1 MFFRFHNI
9 SSDSLKWN
17 NTISC
22 FGVSWKRI
30 WWSKSLRTSKTA
42 FSKLMVHNFYL
53 KCKITNLLF
62 DYLSLCCYSEAV
74 TFQNV
79 NEETVKSIENFI
91 RIELQNEL
99 NDWKADDDQL
109 ILHEKDFYGSFH
121 RSPGAF
127 KFSDG
132 EITLIGE
139 LCKYT
144 KNMINKRGVKYFALG
159 KKQKINFDGTFVI
172 KNEGRYF
179 TKYGTAPAEG
189 KIDFDK
195 LRREVHEKACAIF
208 IRGSVDRD
216 KVELL
221 TMENTSVHMN
231 DDNSIGAR
239 ITCILCDESDDNKNV
254 QINSTRGRQ
263 DQVYWTFSNL
273 TKHLKFKHSIESTDK
288 VSQTKSRSKSIK
300 KTIQKNIRSD
310 SECNS
315 ENDYIT
321 VVTSAG
327 VSIEK
332 DSEQKSGDFIVVENS
347 NIPNAASLQKGS
359 FHSDDMNESKCIE
372 LSIECSNKSQ
382 EMSHKTL
389 DNIIYEKLSAQ
400 TLKMYELFLQSDE
413 RVEEMNFIH
422 SKSTYSLDVVSI
434 PPDGNCL
441 FGALAHQLFGYKTD
455 STEHKIAVDA
465 LRGETVAYIRNNRAQ
480 FQKELEENI
489 FYLKEKEMSKRRK
502 IKIDDFEKESDAFLL
517 NVLAKDKSWAG
528 SESIKAVSVLK
539 KVNIFV
545 VTEENEAMTGI
556 NTFYFASGFN
566 ASFEGIL
573 MIAYRMNKHYG
584 VVSGTGGIFNHYDS
598 IVNIEAETILEIS
611 EKMTMR
617 ESEKKFIQSE
627 VISIDDSD
635 DDSHIGNE

>member
-1 MFFRFHNI
+1 M
-9 SSDSLKWN
+9 
-17 NTISC
+17 
-22 FGVSWKRI
+22 
-30 WWSKSLRTSKTA
+30 
-42 FSKLMVHNFYL
+42 M
-53 KCKITNLLF
+53 TN
-62 DYLSLCCYSEAV
+62 
-74 TFQNV
+74 
-79 NEETVKSIENFI
+79 
-91 RIELQNEL
+91 
-99 NDWKADDDQL
+99 KAA
-109 ILHEKDFYGSFH
+109 HEDFYGSFH

-144 KNMINKRGVKYFALG
+144 KNMINKKGVKYFALG
-159 KKQKINFDGTFVI
+159 KKQKINFDGTFLI

-179 TKYGTAPAEG
+179 TKYGTAPNEG

-195 LRREVHEKACAIF
+195 LRIEVHEKACAIF
-208 IRGSVDRD
+208 IRGSVDRGE
-216 KVELL
+216 VESL
-221 TMENTSVHMN
+221 TIENTSVHIN

-239 ITCILCDESDDNKNV
+239 ITCILCDESDDIKNV

-273 TKHLKFKHSIESTDK
+273 TKHLKVKHSIESTDK
-288 VSQTKSRSKSIK
+288 VSQTKSRSKNIK
-300 KTIQKNIRSD
+300 KTIQKTIRSD

-315 ENDYIT
+315 KNDDIT
-321 VVTSAG
+321 VGISAG
-327 VSIEK
+327 VSIER
-332 DSEQKSGDFIVVENS
+332 DSEQKSFIFVENS
-347 NIPNAASLQKGS
+347 NMPNDASLQKGS
-359 FHSDDMNESKCIE
+359 FHSDEMNESKCVE
-372 LSIECSNKSQ
+372 LSIESCSNKRQ
-382 EMSHKTL
+382 EMSDTL
-389 DNIIYEKLSAQ
+389 DKIIYGKLSAQ

-422 SKSTYSLDVVSI
+422 SKSAYSLDVVLI

-502 IKIDDFEKESDAFLL
+502 IKIDDFEKESDAFLS
-517 NVLAKDKSWAG
+517 NVLAKDQSWAG

-545 VTEENEAMTGI
+545 VTEKNEAMTGI
-556 NTFYFASGFN
+556 NTFYFANGFN
-566 ASFEGIL
+566 ASFEGFL

-598 IVNIEAETILEIS
+598 IVNIEADTILEIS

-635 DDSHIGNE
+635 DDSHIENE